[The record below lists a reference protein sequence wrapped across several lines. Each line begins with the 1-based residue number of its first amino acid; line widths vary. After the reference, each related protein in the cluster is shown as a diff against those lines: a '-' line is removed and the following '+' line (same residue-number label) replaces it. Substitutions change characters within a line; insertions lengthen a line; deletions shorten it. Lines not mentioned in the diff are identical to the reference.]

1 MNAQHLISLAKGMNI
16 LQKRFALLCVYDSF
30 AFGPA
35 VVSA

>member
-1 MNAQHLISLAKGMNI
+1 MNAQNGNSLARGMSILHKG
-16 LQKRFALLCVYDSF
+16 FALLCVYDSF